1 MFCMCS
7 KCSYVQGNIFLVMCV
22 MMAPF
27 KNPKII
33 KNANITNAN
42 GQFVSALSADFL
54 LLNNVLMFMKNSL
67 FICFFQ
73 KCK

>member
-1 MFCMCS
+1 M
-7 KCSYVQGNIFLVMCV
+7 QGNIFLVMCV

-33 KNANITNAN
+33 KNAN

-54 LLNNVLMFMKNSL
+54 LIILLKFMKNSL
-67 FICFFQ
+67 FICLFE
-73 KCK
+73 KCEYI

>member
-1 MFCMCS
+1 M
-7 KCSYVQGNIFLVMCV
+7 QGNIFLVMCV

-54 LLNNVLMFMKNSL
+54 LIILLKFMKNSL

-73 KCK
+73 KCEYI

>member
-1 MFCMCS
+1 M
-7 KCSYVQGNIFLVMCV
+7 QGNIFLVMCV

-27 KNPKII
+27 KDPKII

-54 LLNNVLMFMKNSL
+54 LIILLKFMKNSL

-73 KCK
+73 KFEYIQFCSHV

>member
-1 MFCMCS
+1 M
-7 KCSYVQGNIFLVMCV
+7 QGNIFLVMCV

-42 GQFVSALSADFL
+42 GQFVSGRDLSRDDCIEE
-54 LLNNVLMFMKNSL
+54 
-67 FICFFQ
+67 FIKRF
-73 KCK
+73 

>member
-7 KCSYVQGNIFLVMCV
+7 NAVMCKGNIFLVMCV

-27 KNPKII
+27 KNSKII

-42 GQFVSALSADFL
+42 GQFVSGLAADFL
-54 LLNNVLMFMKNSL
+54 LNFCFLLFSRVLF
-67 FICFFQ
+67 
-73 KCK
+73 